1 MTGRQFA
8 TIFASI
14 FFMGALPLILSQF
27 SGSASAGIASGLML
41 PLSHLNQVL
50 LFLAIGLLSAY
61 TGTRVMFLL
70 PLAFLLMLAMG
81 IMLDLDYR
89 YTIPAKMVVLLVA
102 LCFGI
107 IAHSMELKNYI
118 AFIAITAPAAFYIGG
133 EYAAIIPN
141 TASPPHFMVGALFS
155 TGLIHASGLCIGL
168 AVGEL
173 LLPLFQDIMAHPA
186 VVSAKENWNASQAR
200 IRVFAASMRFW

>member
-14 FFMGALPLILSQF
+14 FVMGALPLILSQF

-41 PLSHLNQVL
+41 PLSHLDQVL

-81 IMLDLDYR
+81 ILLDLDFR
-89 YTIPAKMVVLLVA
+89 YTASAKIVVMMVA

-118 AFIAITAPAAFYIGG
+118 MFIAITAPAAFYIGG
-133 EYAAIIPN
+133 EYAAIIPT
-141 TASPPHFMVGALFS
+141 TASPPHFMIGALFS
-155 TGLIHASGLCIGL
+155 TGLIHASGICIGL
-168 AVGEL
+168 AIGEL
-173 LLPLFQDIMAHPA
+173 LLPFFQDAREHPA
-186 VVSAKENWNASQAR
+186 IVKIRNGWNNSQER
-200 IRVFAASMRFW
+200 LRVMAATMRFW